1 MTQTTANSSPR
12 VGAVVVL
19 YNPEADVLENLRVLA
34 AQVDAL
40 VIVDNGS
47 SEAFRDSLGPML
59 NARVELIRHTEN
71 LGIATGFN
79 TGVRRLIALGCGFS
93 LTFDQDSRVV
103 EDFVPNIV
111 AAFLEAQKRFSSV
124 AVVAPQWKDENS
136 GIVYDHELEAGSE
149 FGVLKWTISS
159 GNCIDNRVFQAV
171 GYFDDGYFIDGVD
184 LDFHLRCRRAGFC
197 ILKTSKVSMLHRLG
211 IQKQVRIFSFE
222 FTISIHN
229 RIRKYYIARN
239 KIKNM
244 KKYFLFDPACISKD
258 LWYFFGDIL
267 TVLMYEDEKFEK
279 LRLSFLGLRHG
290 FQGVEG
296 KLPA

>member
-1 MTQTTANSSPR
+1 MTVPDSGSSPR

-19 YNPEADVLENLRVLA
+19 YQPEADVLENLQILA

-47 SEAFRDSLGPML
+47 NEGFRSALTPML
-59 NARVELIRHTEN
+59 NAQVELIEHPEN

-79 TGVRRLIALGCGFS
+79 TGVRRLIELGCGFS
-93 LTFDQDSRVV
+93 LTFDQDSRVSQ
-103 EDFVPNIV
+103 DFAPRIV
-111 AAFLEAQKRFSSV
+111 AAFLEARTKFVAV

-136 GIVYDHELEAGSE
+136 GIVYDYELKASSA

-159 GNCIDNRVFQAV
+159 GNCIDNQVFKTV

-184 LDFHLRCRRAGFC
+184 LDFHLRCRKMGYH
-197 ILKTSKVSMLHRLG
+197 ILKTSRVSMLHRLG
-211 IQKQVRIFSFE
+211 TQKQVQILWFE
-222 FTISIHN
+222 FTITIHN

-244 KKYFLFDPACISKD
+244 KKHFLFDPACIFKD
-258 LWYFFGDIL
+258 LWYFLGDIL
-267 TVLMYEDEKFEK
+267 TILMYDDEKFEK
-279 LRLSFLGLRHG
+279 LKTTFLGIRDG
-290 FQGVEG
+290 FWNVNG
-296 KLPA
+296 KLRL

>member
-1 MTQTTANSSPR
+1 MTASDSGPSPR

-19 YNPEADVLENLRVLA
+19 YQPEADVLENLRLLV

-47 SEAFRDSLGPML
+47 SEAFRGALMPML
-59 NARVELIRHTEN
+59 KARVELIRHPQN

-79 TGVRRLIALGCGFS
+79 TGIRRLLELGCEFS
-93 LTFDQDSRVV
+93 LTFDQDSRVDQ
-103 EDFVPNIV
+103 DFAPRIL
-111 AAFLEAQKRFSSV
+111 AAFLEARQQLTAV

-136 GIVYDHELEAGSE
+136 GIVYDHELKAGSE

-159 GNCIDNRVFQAV
+159 GNCIDNQVFKSV
-171 GYFDDGYFIDGVD
+171 GDFDDGYFIDGVD
-184 LDFHLRCRRAGFC
+184 LDFHLRCRKKGFC
-197 ILKTSKVSMLHRLG
+197 ILKTSRVSMSHRLG
-211 IQKQVRIFSFE
+211 VQKRVRIFSFE

-244 KKYFLFDPACISKD
+244 KKHFWFDPSCILKD
-258 LWYFFGDIL
+258 LWYLLGDIL
-267 TVLMYEDEKFEK
+267 TILMYDDEKSEK
-279 LRLSFLGLRHG
+279 LRLSFLGIQDG
-290 FQGVEG
+290 FRGIDGE
-296 KLPA
+296 LSP